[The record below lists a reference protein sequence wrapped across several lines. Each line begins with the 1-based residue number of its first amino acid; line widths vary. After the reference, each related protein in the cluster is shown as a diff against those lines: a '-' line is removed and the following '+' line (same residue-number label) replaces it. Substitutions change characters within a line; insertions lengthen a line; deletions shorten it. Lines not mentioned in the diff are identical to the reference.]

1 MGYRQV
7 TLNGAIKK
15 KKTVCL
21 ESQKERVIHLSELR
35 NYVNIF
41 YGNSILMKRE
51 NIKYLPQ
58 NSKVMKR
65 FPEGHIPQHAP
76 IPGRQYNTIKTK
88 TNRMG
93 EKVHLPGLLQ

>member
-1 MGYRQV
+1 M
-7 TLNGAIKK
+7 
-15 KKTVCL
+15 

-51 NIKYLPQ
+51 KISNPPKNY
-58 NSKVMKR
+58 KVMKR
-65 FPEGHIPQHAP
+65 FPEGHPTQHAP
-76 IPGRQYNTIKTK
+76 IPGRQYNRIKAK
-88 TNRMG
+88 TNRLG

>member
-7 TLNGAIKK
+7 TLNGAIKKKNK

-51 NIKYLPQ
+51 KISNTSPK
-58 NSKVMKR
+58 
-65 FPEGHIPQHAP
+65 IP
-76 IPGRQYNTIKTK
+76 R
-88 TNRMG
+88 
-93 EKVHLPGLLQ
+93 L

>member
-15 KKTVCL
+15 K
-21 ESQKERVIHLSELR
+21 SDKERVIHLSELR

-51 NIKYLPQ
+51 RERKYQIPPK
-58 NSKVMKR
+58 NYKVMKR
-65 FPEGHIPQHAP
+65 FPEGHIPPSMHLFQE
-76 IPGRQYNTIKTK
+76 GSTI
-88 TNRMG
+88 
-93 EKVHLPGLLQ
+93 Q

>member
-15 KKTVCL
+15 KNSAWKARRKEWFIYQNL
-21 ESQKERVIHLSELR
+21 EIMSIF
-35 NYVNIF
+35 F

-51 NIKYLPQ
+51 KISNPPKNY
-58 NSKVMKR
+58 KVMKR
-65 FPEGHIPQHAP
+65 FPEGHPTQHAP
-76 IPGRQYNTIKTK
+76 IPGRQYNRIKAK
-88 TNRMG
+88 TNRLG

>member
-1 MGYRQV
+1 M
-7 TLNGAIKK
+7 
-15 KKTVCL
+15 

-76 IPGRQYNTIKTK
+76 IPGRQYNTIKLKQTEWGK
-88 TNRMG
+88 STFARVVTIVSKQLMNIRLSPF
-93 EKVHLPGLLQ
+93 H

>member
-1 MGYRQV
+1 
-7 TLNGAIKK
+7 
-15 KKTVCL
+15 
-21 ESQKERVIHLSELR
+21 
-35 NYVNIF
+35 
-41 YGNSILMKRE
+41 MKRE

-93 EKVHLPGLLQ
+93 GKSTFARVVTIVSKQLMNIRLSPFH